1 MVFTTIYRTNLH
13 RILKLNTFY
22 SPIHP
27 FLLTHY
33 TSDVLSSYTV
43 LTLTIL
49 LRQARDHHVR
59 VADGLDLVHII
70 LLDAGVEQLVELVE
84 HVDHLHGGAVG
95 RELGE
100 ADDVAEVH
108 GHTVEVLCY
117 NLKVTTVERVVHNS
131 CCYEKKTSVSILRKK
146 TRISN
151 EINEDEHPVLDS
163 LDNLLDI

>member
-1 MVFTTIYRTNLH
+1 MVFTSIYRTNLH
-13 RILKLNTFY
+13 RILKVNTFY
-22 SPIHP
+22 RPIIP
-27 FLLTHY
+27 LVLTHY

-108 GHTVEVLCY
+108 GYTVEVLCY
-117 NLKVTTVERVVHNS
+117 NLKMTTVEMVVHNS
-131 CCYEKKTSVSILRKK
+131 CCYEKNNQREHLNKK
-146 TRISN
+146 EN
-151 EINEDEHPVLDS
+151 ENIQRNQRR
-163 LDNLLDI
+163 

>member
-13 RILKLNTFY
+13 RILKFNTFY
-22 SPIHP
+22 RPTRP

-108 GHTVEVLCY
+108 GYTVEVLCY
-117 NLKVTTVERVVHNS
+117 NLKMTTVARVVHNS
-131 CCYEKKTSVSILRKK
+131 CCYEKNNQREHLTKK
-146 TRISN
+146 ENVNVQRN
-151 EINEDEHPVLDS
+151 QRR
-163 LDNLLDI
+163 